1 MLYVEHW
8 SRLSTGLLD
17 MQLFNL
23 RIDSGG
29 IRVTRWSGG
38 SATSSSLL
46 LLLRHMRSDLMLL
59 RWWWRSE
66 QRLLRVISTA
76 TAFAAIIVTW
86 VIDAFLVLL
95 EMKKG
100 AMEST
105 TLLAFV

>member
-8 SRLSTGLLD
+8 SRLSTRLLD

-23 RIDSGG
+23 RIHSAG
-29 IRVTRWSGG
+29 ICRSGG
-38 SATSSSLL
+38 SATSLL
-46 LLLRHMRSDLMLL
+46 LLLRHMRFDEMLL
-59 RWWWRSE
+59 RWGRRSM
-66 QRLLRVISTA
+66 QRLLRVVTSVST
-76 TAFAAIIVTW
+76 FAVIIVLLGI
-86 VIDAFLVLL
+86 VAFLVLF